1 VDRTRDLGLPV
12 FRVVERA
19 AALVLD
25 LVLVMGSSEVHATPS
40 VALPQPRPGKR
51 PAGQDPEA
59 GPAAPSHHSNAPNK
73 PESQSILSKIVAHW
87 IDGLPPDPGRAC
99 LLLSGHWKAAR
110 QLRFQSTISRF
121 ESLPAPARQSD
132 NWRLLSHKAHKL
144 PSIAGFFE
152 LAAGLQIPTSH
163 NSEAK
168 MPTVSGGCLKYS
180 RFWET
185 ATGD

>member
-1 VDRTRDLGLPV
+1 MAAIVAPPGDRNIATMRVCLVSGFAVVFKEAGVDRTRDLGLPV
-12 FRVVERA
+12 FGAVERA

-87 IDGLPPDPGRAC
+87 IAGLPPDPGRAC
-99 LLLSGHWKAAR
+99 LLLSGHWLKAAR
-110 QLRFQSTISRF
+110 HLRFQSTISRF
-121 ESLPAPARQSD
+121 ESSRPSQPVRQ
-132 NWRLLSHKAHKL
+132 LEIVVHKIL
-144 PSIAGFFE
+144 
-152 LAAGLQIPTSH
+152 
-163 NSEAK
+163 
-168 MPTVSGGCLKYS
+168 
-180 RFWET
+180 
-185 ATGD
+185 